1 MCLKH
6 CFNFV
11 IRQLPLTSISNG
23 VPRPFNPFVIFPVN
37 IICLCSFY
45 HTLDEDGTLAN
56 LNVNWKKRLKKKKNC
71 KGSSKKKNVHKLL
84 ALNPNPRRD
93 QDLEGR
99 ARNTTVPTRKK
110 KNLKGS
116 LWKNNVHKLLAL
128 NPNQRRDQDLQGR
141 TRKTTLPTR
150 KKKNLKG
157 SLWKENVHRLLA
169 LNRNQR
175 RHQELQRRR
184 RNTTLPTRNKT
195 GNESFFVFYLTP
207 RLKYFHLWRICADVY
222 KERKLLIIKLL
233 FLTLCLL

>member
-37 IICLCSFY
+37 IMYLCSFY
-45 HTLDEDGTLAN
+45 HTLDEDGTLAYF
-56 LNVNWKKRLKKKKNC
+56 NVNWKKRLKKKKNC
-71 KGSSKKKNVHKLL
+71 KGSSKKKNVHMLL

-99 ARNTTVPTRKK
+99 TRN
-110 KNLKGS
+110 
-116 LWKNNVHKLLAL
+116 
-128 NPNQRRDQDLQGR
+128 
-141 TRKTTLPTR
+141 TTLPTR

-175 RHQELQRRR
+175 RDQDLQGRT
-184 RNTTLPTRNKT
+184 RNTTLPTRKKKNFKGSLWKKNVHKLPALNPNQRRDQDLQGRRRKTTPPRRNKT
-195 GNESFFVFYLTP
+195 GNESFFVF
-207 RLKYFHLWRICADVY
+207 
-222 KERKLLIIKLL
+222 
-233 FLTLCLL
+233 

>member
-11 IRQLPLTSISNG
+11 IRQLQLTSISNG
-23 VPRPFNPFVIFPVN
+23 VPRPFNSFVIFPVN

-56 LNVNWKKRLKKKKNC
+56 FNVNWKKRLKKKKNC

-99 ARNTTVPTRKK
+99 TRN
-110 KNLKGS
+110 
-116 LWKNNVHKLLAL
+116 
-128 NPNQRRDQDLQGR
+128 
-141 TRKTTLPTR
+141 TTLPTR

-157 SLWKENVHRLLA
+157 SLWKENVHRPLA

-207 RLKYFHLWRICADVY
+207 RLKYFHLWQMFIKKEKIINNKASFFNIMLIVVLDQEPETSVIHIYVY
-222 KERKLLIIKLL
+222 WRGEAKRSKVQLKKL
-233 FLTLCLL
+233 